1 MKSTPVAT
9 AIVSLVKP
17 AKAARA
23 DAAQAVFAPPVFS
36 MKLIA
41 ERGSTTPQVRHE
53 IHDLRYD
60 SYAHYGL
67 NE

>member
-1 MKSTPVAT
+1 
-9 AIVSLVKP
+9 LVKP